1 MTVSRGQPPGSDD
14 GRLTEREEK
23 AMEQEIKEL
32 LPTCS
37 HVMNDIRYE
46 GRKIADNGTAEVHLI
61 SARSLKRIC
70 QLDKSDKDH
79 VFVAEFREA
88 EEFARLMWNFK
99 HTGTIRMATH

>member
-1 MTVSRGQPPGSDD
+1 
-14 GRLTEREEK
+14 
-23 AMEQEIKEL
+23 MEQEIREL
-32 LPTCS
+32 LPVCS
-37 HVMNDIRYE
+37 RVMNDTRYE
-46 GRKIADNGTAEVHLI
+46 GHKIADNGEKEIHLI

-99 HTGTIRMATH
+99 HAGTIRAAAH

>member
-1 MTVSRGQPPGSDD
+1 
-14 GRLTEREEK
+14 
-23 AMEQEIKEL
+23 MEQEIKEL

-46 GRKIADNGTAEVHLI
+46 GRNIVYNGTAEVHLI

-79 VFVAEFREA
+79 VFVAEFREERSLPDLCGTLSTRERSA
-88 EEFARLMWNFK
+88 KQHIKGREWK
-99 HTGTIRMATH
+99 WTGLGKRVKNCLFRWSL

>member
-1 MTVSRGQPPGSDD
+1 M
-14 GRLTEREEK
+14 K
-23 AMEQEIKEL
+23 QEIKEL

-46 GRKIADNGTAEVHLI
+46 GRKITDNWTAEVHLI

-88 EEFARLMWNFK
+88 AEFARLMWNFK
-99 HTGTIRMATH
+99 HTGTIRTAAH